1 MGGKNGNGIRLGS
14 FPPDTPHFNVEGSS
28 TACLRWWASCKK
40 SNIEMGVVRGD
51 WKDTI
56 TWRIGECKSVSK
68 TNGLPF
74 FPPIHGPLF
83 GVLSS

>member
-40 SNIEMGVVRGD
+40 SNIEMGVARGTG
-51 WKDTI
+51 KI
-56 TWRIGECKSVSK
+56 QSHG
-68 TNGLPF
+68 GLANAKVFQNLTDYSF
-74 FPPIHGPLF
+74 FLPSM
-83 GVLSS
+83 VEM